1 MTLPVAGRFGGI
13 PNNVNTSSC
22 DSEHIKSVADYLIL
36 SVNDTTWLFTM
47 TVDTTRKGIDEY
59 DVTEATDQRRRKTDF
74 TQPLDYETE
83 ELVKEYIESQQR
95 PASFPKSLFLKL
107 FKSS

>member
-1 MTLPVAGRFGGI
+1 
-13 PNNVNTSSC
+13 
-22 DSEHIKSVADYLIL
+22 
-36 SVNDTTWLFTM
+36 M
-47 TVDTTRKGIDEY
+47 TVDTTRKGTEKL
-59 DVTEATDQRRRKTDF
+59 DVTDVADQRRRKTDT

-83 ELVKEYIESQQR
+83 ELVKEYIENQQR

>member
-1 MTLPVAGRFGGI
+1 
-13 PNNVNTSSC
+13 
-22 DSEHIKSVADYLIL
+22 
-36 SVNDTTWLFTM
+36 VNDTTWLFAM
-47 TVDTTRKGIDEY
+47 TVDTARKGMDEH
-59 DVTEATDQRRRKTDF
+59 DVTDHRRRKTDI
-74 TQPLDYETE
+74 TQPLDYATE

>member
-1 MTLPVAGRFGGI
+1 
-13 PNNVNTSSC
+13 
-22 DSEHIKSVADYLIL
+22 
-36 SVNDTTWLFTM
+36 M
-47 TVDTTRKGIDEY
+47 TVDTASKGMDEH
-59 DVTEATDQRRRKTDF
+59 DVTEITDHRRRKADI